1 MGKKDFIS
9 ALSLSV
15 FLVCL
20 CVTYMSPMAL
30 AANGQ
35 TLVALDQQH
44 AGIADF
50 TVTRLAEIEALHR
63 LLFIFTRRCEA

>member
-1 MGKKDFIS
+1 
-9 ALSLSV
+9 
-15 FLVCL
+15 
-20 CVTYMSPMAL
+20 MSPMAL

-35 TLVALDQQH
+35 TLEALDQQH

-50 TVTRLAEIEALHR
+50 TVTRLVEIETLHR